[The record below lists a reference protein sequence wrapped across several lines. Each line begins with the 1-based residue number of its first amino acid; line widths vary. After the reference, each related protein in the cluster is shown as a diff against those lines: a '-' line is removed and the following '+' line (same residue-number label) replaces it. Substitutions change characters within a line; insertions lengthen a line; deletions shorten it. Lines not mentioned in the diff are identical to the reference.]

1 MLASRRHL
9 TVVFRVSV
17 SCDGILPTD
26 WPDALDDV
34 AQEFKSRPW
43 QKGTDCHWD
52 GVTLV
57 LVADNDYD
65 YDYDGEALAAEF
77 SDTVAAYAPGT
88 PAPGYRVRILSV
100 SVIGAA

>member
-1 MLASRRHL
+1 M
-9 TVVFRVSV
+9 FRVSV
-17 SCDGILPTD
+17 SCDGILPSA

-43 QKGTDCHWD
+43 HKVIDCHWD
-52 GVTLV
+52 GITLV

-65 YDYDGEALAAEF
+65 HDGEALAAEF

-88 PAPGYRVRILSV
+88 PVPGYRVRILSV
-100 SVIGAA
+100 SIIGAA

>member
-1 MLASRRHL
+1 M
-9 TVVFRVSV
+9 
-17 SCDGILPTD
+17 
-26 WPDALDDV
+26 
-34 AQEFKSRPW
+34 
-43 QKGTDCHWD
+43 DCHWD
-52 GVTLV
+52 GVMLI

-65 YDYDGEALAAEF
+65 RDGEALADEF